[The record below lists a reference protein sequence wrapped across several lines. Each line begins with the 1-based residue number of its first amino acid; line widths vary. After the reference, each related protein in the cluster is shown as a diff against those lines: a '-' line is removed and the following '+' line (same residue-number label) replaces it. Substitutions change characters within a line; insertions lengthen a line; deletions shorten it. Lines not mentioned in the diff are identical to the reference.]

1 MAAADL
7 IPPVTG
13 GASIRA
19 IVRAKPTEMKLLKR
33 IGVSNFCY
41 CVASHNN
48 QLYVGVDGGVD
59 LISKQSQLFRITSVE
74 EKVYSI
80 DFDNNNM
87 MYTLSKQRQQWDIE
101 VYDSMHKRIASWK
114 HSEKGSTS
122 YANSLLVVQ
131 DSVFVPDR
139 DSKVIV
145 EYSLD
150 GREKSR
156 LQCPTLQ
163 NTDVAMCKTSLTD
176 VVILKN
182 GGTLSKMN
190 IRTGGSDWINSRITS
205 SVGNCRDAADRVFI
219 AYGGMNENMETNIY
233 DGGTGK

>member
-1 MAAADL
+1 MAAGDL

-13 GASIRA
+13 GASIQA
-19 IVRAKPTEMKLLKR
+19 VVRAKPTKMKLVKSIR
-33 IGVSNFCY
+33 VSNFCY
-41 CVASHNN
+41 CVVSLKD

-87 MYTLSKQRQQWDIE
+87 MYTLSKQRQQWDIK
-101 VYDSMHKRIASWK
+101 VYDSTHKRIASWK

-122 YANSLLVVQ
+122 SSNSLLVAQ

-145 EYSLD
+145 E
-150 GREKSR
+150 
-156 LQCPTLQ
+156 
-163 NTDVAMCKTSLTD
+163 
-176 VVILKN
+176 
-182 GGTLSKMN
+182 
-190 IRTGGSDWINSRITS
+190 
-205 SVGNCRDAADRVFI
+205 
-219 AYGGMNENMETNIY
+219 
-233 DGGTGK
+233 